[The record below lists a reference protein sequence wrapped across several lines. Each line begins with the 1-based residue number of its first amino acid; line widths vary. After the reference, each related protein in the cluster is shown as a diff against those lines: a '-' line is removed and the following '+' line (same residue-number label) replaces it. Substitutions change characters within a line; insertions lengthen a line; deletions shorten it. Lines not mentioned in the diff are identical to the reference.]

1 MSLSGKEF
9 AENLRNGAEGLNERL
24 ARVLLK
30 IGLKSVAEAQENF
43 TGKDGPSDYLIGPRA
58 ITGNLRASLNA
69 DLVLK
74 NDGPELFIT
83 AGKVKPI
90 KYAAALEFGV
100 PQRNLRP
107 RLFLGRGIDKVTN
120 KLPEKLGNVINVA
133 IIGGK

>member
-9 AENLRNGAEGLNERL
+9 AENLRNGADGLNERL

-43 TGKDGPSDYLIGPRA
+43 TGKNGPSDYLIGPRA

-69 DLVLK
+69 DLVIK
-74 NDGPELFIT
+74 KDGPILFVT

-90 KYAAALEFGV
+90 KYAAALEFGF
-100 PQRNLRP
+100 PQRNLEP
-107 RLFLGRGIDKVTN
+107 RLYLSRGIDKAT
-120 KLPEKLGNVINVA
+120 KQLPEKLNNAINVA
-133 IIGGK
+133 ITGGK